1 MLKKMQKTIERV
13 LYARG
18 FHVPEVRK
26 MALRQI
32 YILLGALPAVAFG
45 WNGADLVV
53 GVLLGTI
60 NFLALGKLIQEL
72 VYLQK
77 SAVIVQIFSFYGRLG
92 LTALAF
98 YVLIAH
104 LDSSGVWLLMG
115 FSTVLIN
122 ILLWGMSQFLG
133 KTSKEA

>member
-1 MLKKMQKTIERV
+1 MLATIQKKIERV

-26 MALRQI
+26 MASRQL
-32 YILLGALPAVAFG
+32 YILLGVLPALAFG
-45 WNGADLVV
+45 WKGVDLVT
-53 GVLLGTI
+53 GVLLGTL
-60 NFLALGKLIQEL
+60 NFLALAKLIQEL

-77 SAVIVQIFSFYGRLG
+77 SAVVVQIFSFYGRMMI
-92 LTALAF
+92 TALAF

>member
-1 MLKKMQKTIERV
+1 MRKKIERF

-18 FHVPEVRK
+18 FHVPDVRR
-26 MALRQI
+26 MALRQVC
-32 YILLGALPAVAFG
+32 ILCLALPAVAFG
-45 WNGADLVV
+45 RSGTDLVT
-53 GVLLGTI
+53 GVLLGTL

-72 VYLQK
+72 VYLRK
-77 SAVIVQIFSFYGRLG
+77 SAVVVQIFSFYGRLL

-98 YVLIAH
+98 YVLIVH
-104 LDSSGVWLLMG
+104 LGSSGVWLLAG

-122 ILLWGMSQFLG
+122 ILLWGMSLFLG